1 MSEIDT
7 ISADVA
13 ARILGVSVRLLYDLS
28 APRATVRS
36 GLAGRAQR
44 GNRPNRAKV
53 DKKSPNH
60 LD

>member
-28 APRATVRS
+28 APRGPIRACGS
-36 GLAGRAQR
+36 GPARE
-44 GNRPNRAKV
+44 
-53 DKKSPNH
+53 SS
-60 LD
+60 